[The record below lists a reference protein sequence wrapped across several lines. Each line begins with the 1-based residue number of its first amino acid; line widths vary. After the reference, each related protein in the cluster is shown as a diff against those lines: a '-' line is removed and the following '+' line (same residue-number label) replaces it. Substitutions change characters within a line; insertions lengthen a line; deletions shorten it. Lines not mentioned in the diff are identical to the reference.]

1 MKKYFILAAAALM
14 MAACNN
20 DERENTVAEKYE
32 SNVINLTAQVAGA
45 NAVTRA
51 GLTIQSAAFDADEEI
66 NVECTPS
73 GGSYANTL
81 ASAIY
86 TTGAATGEPTT
97 VNALTL
103 KDGETPLRWPAT
115 GTVNI
120 NAYYPSSM
128 TSAEASFTVQT
139 DQSLEAGYKASDL
152 MYATNIPEQAKTENN
167 AAVALTF
174 NHALTKIIVN
184 LTAAAN
190 GGLQASD
197 ITGCT
202 VTLSVNKTATID
214 HGVAT
219 LNTGVY
225 NSSVPATITMG
236 TGASNAAIIVP
247 QNITASAESKVNF
260 ITVTT
265 AGGHAVT
272 YQLAANTTFAAGH
285 AYTYNLS
292 VGMKAITLQSSSITD
307 WTVETAVDAT
317 GNPLE
322 I

>member
-86 TTGAATGEPTT
+86 TTGAATGEPAT

-103 KDGETPLRWPAT
+103 KDGETALRWPAT

-128 TSAEASFTVQT
+128 TSAETSFTVQT

-152 MYATNIPEQAKTENN
+152 MYATNIPEQAKTD
-167 AAVALTF
+167 AAVELTF

-184 LTAAAN
+184 LSAAAN
-190 GGLQASD
+190 GGLGESD
-197 ITGCT
+197 IAGCT
-202 VTLSVNKTATID
+202 VTLSVNKTAAID

-219 LNTGVY
+219 LTTGVY
-225 NSSVPATITMG
+225 NSSDAATITMG
-236 TGASNAAIIVP
+236 TGASNAAIIAP
-247 QNITASAESKVNF
+247 QDITASADSKVNF

-265 AGGHAVT
+265 AGNHTVT

-285 AYTYNLS
+285 AYTYNLA
-292 VGMKAITLQSSSITD
+292 VGMKAITLQSSSITN
-307 WTVETAVDAT
+307 WTVESAVDAT